1 MPSILEALGSLI
13 LAALSMF
20 CVIGAIMG
28 TYHAFAWLRKTT
40 RDPLDNHNTDD

>member
-1 MPSILEALGSLI
+1 MPSILEAIGSLI

-28 TYHAFAWLRKTT
+28 TYHAFVWLRDTT
-40 RDPLDNHNTDD
+40 KDHKNDDQ